1 MFGLSG
7 YSSMFGNFRHNRL
20 RFKYRYDPVPFT
32 GIDSHG
38 RLFRSIRTTQERRYN
53 SSEEHKPYV
62 RGKRR
67 HLPEYWDD
75 IPIESQRDICW
86 KRHRNRQYKS

>member
-1 MFGLSG
+1 MNGLIGYCTCHHMFHRNSC
-7 YSSMFGNFRHNRL
+7 

-67 HLPEYWDD
+67 HLPECWDD
-75 IPIESQRDICW
+75 ILIDSQRDVCW
-86 KRHRNRQYKS
+86 KRHRSSQYKS